1 METLNAAYN
10 GGQRMLNTETVAHLG
25 DLAAVSLLEAVLGLH
40 EGSVLVPGVVV
51 GEVRVGGG
59 SLGGGGCGCG
69 CCCGGGG
76 GGLGGGGGGGGL
88 VLGEVDGDLDISQR
102 VLTQQIVSKIGF
114 MIYIER

>member
-10 GGQRMLNTETVAHLG
+10 GGQKMLNTETVAHLG
-25 DLAAVSLLEAVLGLH
+25 DLAAVSLLEAALGLH
-40 EGSVLVPGVVV
+40 EGRVLVPGVVV

-59 SLGGGGCGCG
+59 SLGGRSCCCG
-69 CCCGGGG
+69 CCCGGG

-88 VLGEVDGDLDISQR
+88 VLREVDGNLDISQR

>member
-10 GGQRMLNTETVAHLG
+10 GGQKMLNMETVAHLG
-25 DLAAVSLLEAVLGLH
+25 DLAAVPLLEAALGLH
-40 EGSVLVPGVVV
+40 EGRVLVPGVVV

-59 SLGGGGCGCG
+59 SLGGGHGGG
-69 CCCGGGG
+69 CCCCCGG

-88 VLGEVDGDLDISQR
+88 VLREVDGNLDISQR